1 MSTQTQPDDAG
12 LADTARKAKLPIRA
26 IVAVGCLVLFA
37 WLVLQEG
44 QAFLFRFPYKFAWTE
59 MLLNYQG
66 GFIKRGLLGE
76 IAFQLN
82 DFFPAQN
89 FIAVL
94 TVALYL
100 LVAIW
105 LVNLAAA
112 RLGLASLLFLFSPAG
127 ILFPVQNPG
136 AFGRKDI
143 FIVAAFGVACWIVSK
158 VKAANLAL
166 GLIMLTYFVAA
177 LTVETALF
185 YFPLAAMLVALS
197 QPQPLRWQLGAGIV
211 ATLFLLFT
219 VQLATIYPSPPPE
232 PAILKSWLL
241 YADVPPAFAAWG
253 QSPRGPGQLC
263 CLDMNLTQATAFS
276 SIWNPA
282 VRYSYLLAFF
292 LASLPLMLLLRDW
305 RPPTLD
311 ALTIAGTVLAFVAMT
326 GPYILAAD
334 AGRYIHLF
342 VVQGFAFLCVTG
354 VKPLGREVSLAELGW
369 AKLGLVAVYAT
380 AWTLPYFS
388 RTRGI
393 APGPLLRFL
402 GFS

>member
-1 MSTQTQPDDAG
+1 
-12 LADTARKAKLPIRA
+12 
-26 IVAVGCLVLFA
+26 
-37 WLVLQEG
+37 
-44 QAFLFRFPYKFAWTE
+44 
-59 MLLNYQG
+59 
-66 GFIKRGLLGE
+66 
-76 IAFQLN
+76 
-82 DFFPAQN
+82 
-89 FIAVL
+89 
-94 TVALYL
+94 
-100 LVAIW
+100 
-105 LVNLAAA
+105 
-112 RLGLASLLFLFSPAG
+112 
-127 ILFPVQNPG
+127 
-136 AFGRKDI
+136 
-143 FIVAAFGVACWIVSK
+143 
-158 VKAANLAL
+158 
-166 GLIMLTYFVAA
+166 
-177 LTVETALF
+177 
-185 YFPLAAMLVALS
+185 
-197 QPQPLRWQLGAGIV
+197 
-211 ATLFLLFT
+211 
-219 VQLATIYPSPPPE
+219 
-232 PAILKSWLL
+232 
-241 YADVPPAFAAWG
+241 
-253 QSPRGPGQLC
+253 
-263 CLDMNLTQATAFS
+263 MNLTQATAFS

-305 RPPTLD
+305 RPPKLD